1 MNKIDSL
8 NNEIYILGD
17 FNINLYLN
25 DSYIVAKNFFLNNKS
40 APSDVITAHKIKLL
54 LVPVN

>member
-1 MNKIDSL
+1 MTLISWP
-8 NNEIYILGD
+8 
-17 FNINLYLN
+17 
-25 DSYIVAKNFFLNNKS
+25 KNFSKIFLNNKS